1 VESTEERIV
10 DLANSPFFGLLR
22 TRLDQLSERQRLIAE
37 NIANASTPGYRPR
50 DVDTSG
56 FEAMVAARANASGA
70 THMTRTNARHMTPGG
85 GSTAAPIVSRP
96 DSETTIDGNQVVLE
110 EQMARAAETRMQFE
124 TGIAL
129 YQKGLQLVRMAVKPP
144 GR

>member
-1 VESTEERIV
+1 MDI
-10 DLANSPFFGLLR
+10 ANTPFFGLLR
-22 TRLDQLSERQRLIAE
+22 ARLDQLSQRQRLISE

-56 FEAMVAARANASGA
+56 FERMVAAAAGGGGLTMS
-70 THMTRTNARHMTPGG
+70 RTNAGHMTPGG
-85 GSTAAPIVSRP
+85 GSGRTSIVTR
-96 DSETTIDGNQVVLE
+96 DDGETTIDGNAVVLE
-110 EQMARAAETRMQFE
+110 EQMARAAETRMAFE

-129 YQKGLQLVRMAVKPP
+129 YQKGLELVRMAARAP

>member
-1 VESTEERIV
+1 M
-10 DLANSPFFGLLR
+10 DLANTPFFGMLR

-56 FEAMVAARANASGA
+56 FERMLSSASRGGIGGVTLA
-70 THMTRTNARHMTPGG
+70 RTNTAHMSPSGGG
-85 GSTAAPIVSRP
+85 GSVQIVTRN
-96 DSETTIDGNQVVLE
+96 DSETTIDGNAVVLE

-129 YQKGLQLVRMAVKPP
+129 YQKGLELVRMAARAP

>member
-1 VESTEERIV
+1 M
-10 DLANSPFFGLLR
+10 DLASTPFFGLLR
-22 TRLDQLSERQRLIAE
+22 QRLDQLSQRQQLIAE

-56 FEAMVAARANASGA
+56 FERMLASTSGGHGGVTLARTNPG
-70 THMTRTNARHMTPGG
+70 HMTSSGP
-85 GSTAAPIVSRP
+85 SAAHVVTRD
-96 DSETTIDGNQVVLE
+96 DSETTIDGNAVVLE
-110 EQMARAAETRMQFE
+110 EQMARAAETRMSFE

-129 YQKGLQLVRMAVKPP
+129 YQKGLELVRMAARAP

>member
-1 VESTEERIV
+1 M

-22 TRLDQLSERQRLIAE
+22 TRLDQLSDRQRLIAE
-37 NIANASTPGYRPR
+37 NIANASTHGYRPR

-56 FEAMVAARANASGA
+56 FEAMVAARANGGGA
-70 THMTRTNARHMTPGG
+70 TNMTRTNVRHMTPGG
-85 GSTAAPIVSRP
+85 GSGTEAQIISRP

-124 TGIAL
+124 TSIAL

>member
-1 VESTEERIV
+1 V
-10 DLANSPFFGLLR
+10 DLASTPFFSLLR
-22 TRLDQLSERQRLIAE
+22 QRLDHLSERQRLIAE

-50 DVDTSG
+50 DVDTSS
-56 FEAMVAARANASGA
+56 FERTLAAHAGGGGM
-70 THMTRTNARHMTPGG
+70 TMTRTNPGHMSPGG
-85 GSTAAPIVSRP
+85 GTRGAAVVTRD
-96 DSETTIDGNQVVLE
+96 DSETTIDGNAVVLE

-129 YQKGLQLVRMAVKPP
+129 YQKGLELVRMAARAP

>member
-1 VESTEERIV
+1 M
-10 DLANSPFFGLLR
+10 DLANSQFFGLLR

-50 DVDTSG
+50 DLDTGG
-56 FEAMVAARANASGA
+56 FERMLQSYSGSEGVGLTMA
-70 THMTRTNARHMTPGG
+70 RTNAAHMTPSGG
-85 GSTAAPIVSRP
+85 TGSAKVITQD
-96 DSETTIDGNQVVLE
+96 DSETTIDGNAVVLE
-110 EQMARAAETRMQFE
+110 DQMARAAETRMQFE

-129 YQKGLQLVRMAVKPP
+129 YQKGLELVRMAARAP

>member
-1 VESTEERIV
+1 M
-10 DLANSPFFGLLR
+10 DLANTPFFGLLR
-22 TRLDQLSERQRLIAE
+22 QRLDQLSERQQLISE

-56 FEAMVAARANASGA
+56 FERMVASISSRNAAGSV
-70 THMTRTNARHMTPGG
+70 TMSRTNAGHMQPGG
-85 GSTAAPIVSRP
+85 GSGAVRIVQHD
-96 DSETTIDGNQVVLE
+96 DSETTIDGNAVVLE
-110 EQMARAAETRMQFE
+110 EQMARAAETRMAFE

-129 YQKGLQLVRMAVKPP
+129 YQKGLELMRLAARAP

>member
-1 VESTEERIV
+1 M
-10 DLANSPFFGLLR
+10 DLANTPFFGMLR
-22 TRLDQLSERQRLIAE
+22 QRLDQLSQRQQLIAE

-50 DVDTSG
+50 DVDTTA
-56 FEAMVAARANASGA
+56 FERMLSSSTNGGGGITLA
-70 THMTRTNARHMTPGG
+70 RTNAGHMGSGG
-85 GSTAAPIVSRP
+85 AANGGVSVVTRD
-96 DSETTIDGNQVVLE
+96 DSETTIDGNAVVLE

-129 YQKGLQLVRMAVKPP
+129 YQKGLELMRMAARAP

>member
-1 VESTEERIV
+1 M
-10 DLANSPFFGLLR
+10 DLANTPFFGLLR
-22 TRLDQLSERQRLIAE
+22 ARLDHLSERQRLISE

-56 FEAMVAARANASGA
+56 FERMVASA
-70 THMTRTNARHMTPGG
+70 TGGGISMTRTSAAHMSPGG
-85 GSTAAPIVSRP
+85 GAGRTNIVTRD
-96 DSETTIDGNQVVLE
+96 DSETTIDGNAVVLE
-110 EQMARAAETRMQFE
+110 EQMARAAQTRMDFE

-129 YQKGLQLVRMAVKPP
+129 YQKGLELVRLAARAP

>member
-1 VESTEERIV
+1 LDLGST
-10 DLANSPFFGLLR
+10 PFFGMLR
-22 TRLDQLSERQRLIAE
+22 ARLDQLSERQRLIAE

-50 DVDTSG
+50 DVDTASFERMLSSASSG
-56 FEAMVAARANASGA
+56 GGNV
-70 THMTRTNARHMTPGG
+70 TLVRTNPGHMSPSGG
-85 GSTAAPIVSRP
+85 GGQTQIITRD
-96 DSETTIDGNQVVLE
+96 DSETTIDGNAVVLE

-129 YQKGLQLVRMAVKPP
+129 YQKGLELVRMAARAP

>member
-1 VESTEERIV
+1 M
-10 DLANSPFFGLLR
+10 DLANTPFFGLLR
-22 TRLDQLSERQRLIAE
+22 ARLDQLSERQRLISE

-50 DVDTSG
+50 DLDTAG
-56 FEAMVAARANASGA
+56 FERMLASAANANGGA
-70 THMTRTNARHMTPGG
+70 MTVARTHANHMAPGG
-85 GSTAAPIVSRP
+85 GSGRVTVVTRD
-96 DSETTIDGNQVVLE
+96 DSETTIDGNAVVLE

-129 YQKGLQLVRMAVKPP
+129 YQKGLELVRLAARAP